1 MSLVLLLLAVAV
13 VGVVVAVAAG
23 RAPAGMPAPVGSS
36 PHRPLPLRELVPE
49 DLDDV
54 RFSVALR
61 GYRAD
66 EVDAVL
72 DRLRTELSERDRRLA
87 ELGAAVAAG
96 GLPAPASG
104 ARPGAAPT
112 RPEEH

>member
-1 MSLVLLLLAVAV
+1 VSLVLLLLAVAV

-23 RAPAGMPAPVGSS
+23 RAPAGMPAPVGTS
-36 PHRPLPLRELVPE
+36 PHRPLPLRELAPE

-72 DRLRTELSERDRRLA
+72 DRLRTELAERDRRLA
-87 ELGAAVAAG
+87 ELGAALAT
-96 GLPAPASG
+96 GLPAPAAG